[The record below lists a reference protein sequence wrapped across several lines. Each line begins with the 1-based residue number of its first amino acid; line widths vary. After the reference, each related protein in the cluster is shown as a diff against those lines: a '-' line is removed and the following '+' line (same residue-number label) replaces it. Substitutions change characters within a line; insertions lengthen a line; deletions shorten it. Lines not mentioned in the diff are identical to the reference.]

1 MVEEKTRKAEGRRG
15 VALIGCGGIAGIHL
29 QAIAQE
35 PRVRLI
41 AVADMDAKRAQA
53 AAEKYGADEVH
64 GTWGPIWRNAE
75 IEAVDLCLPH
85 HLHAPAAIAAMEA
98 GKHVLVEKPIA
109 NTVAEAEAMIEAAR
123 THERILMVGHVKRF
137 NRAAVTMQRAI
148 AAGQI
153 GEPFSF
159 EAIWYGPREIM
170 PGIPWVQKKAQG
182 GGGPLMGFGT
192 HHLDLLRWF
201 FGEVAEV
208 AAFTTRGVM
217 RDAEVEDTAAVSLR
231 FRSGAPGVSPGAPGV
246 SPGVIGVLHFSWTRT
261 VESFCEHLRVL
272 GTTGEVVV
280 TDGEAV
286 TMASETRFGD
296 RELHALDPAEE
307 AGDLPEEAFAAQ
319 FAHFIDCIETGA
331 TPLTD
336 AASAR
341 NTVAVIEAAY
351 ESAES
356 GRVVTVKY

>member
-1 MVEEKTRKAEGRRG
+1 MAERKTRKAKQTRG

-35 PRVRLI
+35 ARVRLI
-41 AVADMDAKRAQA
+41 AVADVDAERARA
-53 AAEKYGADEVH
+53 AAEKYGAEEVH
-64 GTWGPIWRNAE
+64 GSWEPIWQNGE

-85 HLHAPAAIAAMEA
+85 DLHAPAAIAALAA

-123 THERILMVGHVKRF
+123 AHERILMVGHVKRF
-137 NRAAVTMQRAI
+137 NRAAVTMQRNI
-148 AAGQI
+148 AAGHI

-170 PGIPWVQKKAQG
+170 PGIPWVQKKAEG

-208 AAFTTRGVM
+208 AAFTTRGVI
-217 RDAEVEDTAAVSLR
+217 RDAEVEDTAVVSLR
-231 FRSGAPGVSPGAPGV
+231 FRS
-246 SPGVIGVLHFSWTRT
+246 GVIGVLHFSWART

-272 GTTGEVVV
+272 GTKGEVVV
-280 TDGEAV
+280 TDGERV
-286 TMASETRFGD
+286 TMASESRFGD
-296 RELHALDPAEE
+296 RELHTLDPAEE
-307 AGDLPEEAFAAQ
+307 AGDLAEEAFAAQ
-319 FAHFIDCIETGA
+319 FGHFIDCIETGA

-336 AASAR
+336 AESAR

-351 ESAES
+351 ESAET
-356 GRVVTVKY
+356 GRTVTVKY